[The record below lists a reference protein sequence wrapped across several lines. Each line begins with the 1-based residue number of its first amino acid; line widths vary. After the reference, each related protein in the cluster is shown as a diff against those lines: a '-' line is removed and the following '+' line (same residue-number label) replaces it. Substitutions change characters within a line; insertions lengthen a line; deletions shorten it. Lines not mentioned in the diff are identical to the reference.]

1 MPSTKHKRVVLDRK
15 PEIFDANTAEVRGK
29 VYKIWPGAK
38 GSVMARIEIDHDI
51 LPEGVEFDENSNE
64 NDSVPRLT
72 LEFPDGKVGG
82 KDISLMVGDRVVAMG
97 YINNPP
103 YYESLKKFLNRA
115 KRPHLLQE
123 IAQLEAIK
131 NITIK
136 REMCTLAVTDLAFID
151 TEAEID
157 DDPNSVN
164 IEGMV
169 SAIWEYGKSLY
180 VRVACYD
187 ENTRIMDETGGKG
200 GRPRRQAHFV
210 TVQFTDGM
218 VNGRKITM
226 IGSGVNGKPGGLRG
240 GMRIRVSG
248 KFIYRVYFE
257 SLKDFLTHA
266 RKLDVLSDGF
276 PNADTLP
283 DKTRAVYIQ
292 SAIEAQSIIMFA

>member
-1 MPSTKHKRVVLDRK
+1 MPNTKQKRVVLDRK

-38 GSVMARIEIDHDI
+38 GSVMARVEIDHDI
-51 LPEGVEFDENSNE
+51 LPEGVEFDEDSNE

-72 LEFPDGKVGG
+72 LEFPDGKVDG
-82 KDISLMVGDRVVAMG
+82 KDISLMAGDRVVALG
-97 YINNPP
+97 HINNPP

-115 KRPHLLQE
+115 KRSQLLDE
-123 IAQLEAIK
+123 IPQLAAIK
-131 NITIK
+131 NVTIK
-136 REMCTLAVTDLAFID
+136 REMCTLAVKDLAFLD
-151 TEAEID
+151 SDAEID
-157 DDPNSVN
+157 DDPNSIN

-180 VRVACYD
+180 ARVACYD
-187 ENTRIMDETGGKG
+187 ENTRIIDETGGKG

-210 TVQFTDGM
+210 TVQFTDGK
-218 VNGRKITM
+218 VNGRKITI
-226 IGSGVNGKPGGLRG
+226 IGSGDGGTPGGLRG
-240 GMRIRVSG
+240 GMRIRISG

-276 PNADTLP
+276 PNADEVP

-292 SAIEAQSIIMFA
+292 SAVEAHSIIMFA

>member
-103 YYESLKKFLNRA
+103 YYESLKRFLSRA
-115 KRPHLLQE
+115 KRSELLDE
-123 IAQLEAIK
+123 IPQLEAIK
-131 NITIK
+131 NVTIK
-136 REMCTLAVTDLAFID
+136 REMCTLSVTDLAYLEED
-151 TEAEID
+151 VEVD

-164 IEGMV
+164 VEGMV
-169 SAIWEYGKSLY
+169 SAIWEYGKSLFA
-180 VRVACYD
+180 RVACYD
-187 ENTRIMDETGGKG
+187 ENTWIMDETGGKG

-276 PNADTLP
+276 PNADTIP

-292 SAIEAQSIIMFA
+292 SAIEAHSIIMFA